1 MTKKVK
7 DEKANIIVKSKTF
20 SLPEHSYS
28 PSDCTGKGH
37 LFLQAKQ
44 STEAFPFPVLLLHKN
59 S

>member
-1 MTKKVK
+1 VK

-44 STEAFPFPVLLLHKN
+44 STEAFPFHVLLLHKN